1 MESFLSEHIEADMN
15 GQFYTQNTGGRGV
28 GEQPKNDLLTY
39 IRTGNLR
46 GVHTSITNN
55 LRNYTTLTALVLDK
69 QKIHGSITSE
79 SPLCFAVAQEKWD
92 IVDYLLGVIIYN
104 NLLIKDRKGYYVWR
118 SRDTCIKDTEL
129 SAHIAERFDALVQL
143 IQSIRPEWKRVMV
156 GGKRTKTVRKHRSG
170 RRTVR
175 RRRT

>member
-1 MESFLSEHIEADMN
+1 MEGFLSEYIDADMN
-15 GQFYTQNTGGRGV
+15 GQFDTQNTGGRGV

-39 IRTGNLR
+39 IRTGNLH
-46 GVHTSITNN
+46 GVHASITNN
-55 LRNYTTLTALVLDK
+55 LSSYTTLTALVLDK

-104 NLLIKDRKGYYVWR
+104 NLLIKDRKGNYVWR

-129 SAHIAERFDALVQL
+129 SARIAERFDALANL
-143 IQSIRPEWKRVMV
+143 IQSIRPAWKRVMV
-156 GGKRTKTVRKHRSG
+156 GGKRNKTVRKRRSM
-170 RRTVR
+170 RRT
-175 RRRT
+175 